1 MQLEL
6 INLTKKFVGFT
17 LGPLSIKVNDK
28 EIMVIVGPTG
38 SGKTTLLNLICG
50 LLKPDCGSVHVDG
63 VDISSIPVESRKIGY
78 TFQNPNLFPHMSV
91 YENIVFGLTKK
102 REARRETDIEIK
114 KLLDDL
120 GISQLTHRRIDGLS
134 GGEMQKVSL
143 ARMLVTKPKIILMD
157 EPLAHLDLLIKR
169 KLRIELRQVL
179 KRQGVPTI
187 CVTHFE
193 DDVYALA
200 DSVSVLQNGAI
211 EYTSKLES
219 LLIQQHSNDNNSNNK
234 NDKTLRLLSNTTLGG
249 QDGNYLQG
257 NVLKS
262 EDGVTT
268 FKAGSTTLETL
279 GVHNIG
285 SKVGILIRP
294 EDIILTKEV
303 IKTSARNVVKAK
315 VVKIR
320 DYNLGIVDVHL
331 VADGLYLTSR
341 ITQEA
346 RIDLQISEGDYVFA
360 IFKATSP
367 QVVREE

>member
-1 MQLEL
+1 MVQLEL
-6 INLTKKFVGFT
+6 VNLTKKFAGFT
-17 LGPLSIKVNDK
+17 LGPLSIKLNHK
-28 EIMVIVGPTG
+28 EIMVIVGATG

-50 LLKPDCGSVHVDG
+50 LLKPDYGSVYVDEL
-63 VDISSIPVESRKIGY
+63 DITTIPVECRKIGY
-78 TFQNPNLFPHMSV
+78 TFQNPSLFPHMNV

-102 REARRETDIEIK
+102 RKARRETDIEIK

-120 GISQLTHRRIDGLS
+120 RISQLTQRRIDGLS

-157 EPLAHLDLLIKR
+157 EPLAHLDLLTKR
-169 KLRIELRQVL
+169 KLRIDLRQVL

-200 DSVSVLQNGAI
+200 DSVCILQNGVI
-211 EYTSKLES
+211 EYRSKLES
-219 LLIQQHSNDNNSNNK
+219 LLIRQQHNNDNSK
-234 NDKTLRLLSNTTLGG
+234 NDQTLGLLSNTILGA
-249 QDGNYLQG
+249 QDSNYFQG
-257 NVLKS
+257 KVIKS
-262 EDGVTT
+262 EGGVTT
-268 FKAGSTTLETL
+268 FEAGSTRLQTL
-279 GVHNIG
+279 GVHNVG

-294 EDIILTKEV
+294 EDIILAKEV

-315 VVKIR
+315 VVKIT

-331 VADGLYLTSR
+331 VADRFYLTSR

-360 IFKATSP
+360 IFKASSP
-367 QVVREE
+367 QVVRE

>member
-6 INLTKKFVGFT
+6 VNLTKKYPEFT
-17 LGPLSIKVNDK
+17 LGPLSLKVSDK

-50 LLKPDCGSVHVDG
+50 LLKADRGSVNVDG
-63 VDISSIPVESRKIGY
+63 VDITAIPVESRKIGY
-78 TFQNPNLFPHMSV
+78 TFQNPSLFPHMNV

-102 REARRETDIEIK
+102 REARKDTDNEIK

-120 GISQLTHRRIDGLS
+120 GISQLIHRRIDGLS

-143 ARMLVTKPKIILMD
+143 ARMLVTKPRIILMD
-157 EPLAHLDLLIKR
+157 EPLAHLDLLTKK

-179 KRQGVPTI
+179 KRQCAPTI

-200 DSVSVLQNGAI
+200 DSVSILQNGSI

-219 LLIQQHSNDNNSNNK
+219 LLIKRQNDDNGNNK
-234 NDKTLRLLSNTTLGG
+234 NDRTLKLLFNTISGG
-249 QDGNYLQG
+249 QASNYLEG

-262 EDGVTT
+262 EGGVTT
-268 FKAGSTTLETL
+268 FKAGSIILETL

-285 SKVGILIRP
+285 SKVGIVIRP
-294 EDIILTKEV
+294 EDILISKDIV
-303 IKTSARNVVKAK
+303 KTSARNVVKAK
-315 VVKIR
+315 VVKVT
-320 DYNLGIVDVHL
+320 DYDLGIVDVHL
-331 VADGLYLTSR
+331 VASWFYLTSR

-346 RIDLQISEGDYVFA
+346 RADLQIREDDYVFA
-360 IFKATSP
+360 IFKASSP

>member
-1 MQLEL
+1 VQLEL
-6 INLTKKFVGFT
+6 VNLTKKFAGFT
-17 LGPLSIKVNDK
+17 LGPLSLKLNNK
-28 EIMVIVGPTG
+28 HIMVVVGPTG

-50 LLKPDCGSVHVDG
+50 LLKPDYGSVHVDG
-63 VDISSIPVESRKIGY
+63 VDVTTVPVESRKIGY
-78 TFQNPNLFPHMSV
+78 TFQSPSLFPHMNV
-91 YENIVFGLTKK
+91 YENIVFGRTKK

-120 GISQLTHRRIDGLS
+120 GISQLTHRRINGLS

-143 ARMLVTKPKIILMD
+143 ARMLVTNPKIILMD
-157 EPLAHLDLLIKR
+157 EPLAHLDLLTKR

-179 KRQGVPTI
+179 KRQGAPTI

-193 DDVYALA
+193 EDVYALA
-200 DSVSVLQNGAI
+200 DYVSILQNGAI

-219 LLIQQHSNDNNSNNK
+219 LLTKQYNDNSNNNR
-234 NDKTLRLLSNTTLGG
+234 NDRTSKLLSNTISGW
-249 QDGNYLQG
+249 QASNYLEG

-262 EDGVTT
+262 EAGVTT
-268 FKAGSTTLETL
+268 FKAGSTTLEAL
-279 GVHNIG
+279 GVRNIG

-294 EDIILTKEV
+294 EDIILSKEIV
-303 IKTSARNVVKAK
+303 KTSARNIVKAK
-315 VVKIR
+315 VVKIT

-331 VADGLYLTSR
+331 VADRFYLTSR

-346 RIDLQISEGDYVFA
+346 RVDLQIREDDYVFA
-360 IFKATSP
+360 IFKASSP